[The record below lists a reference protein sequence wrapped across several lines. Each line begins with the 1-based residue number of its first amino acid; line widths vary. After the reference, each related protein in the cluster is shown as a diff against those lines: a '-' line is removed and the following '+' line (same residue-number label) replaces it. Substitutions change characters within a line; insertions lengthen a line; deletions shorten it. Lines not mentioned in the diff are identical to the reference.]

1 MKMGKSDVTAKILT
15 LVIAIFLWS
24 YVMSET
30 DPVQTQE
37 YRNVTV
43 SYTNTAALDRQ
54 GLVIMEPEEIKID
67 VRVNGK
73 RSDFSQFSS
82 SKIYAQVD
90 LSGYSE
96 GQVKIPVTVGLLDQ
110 ASGIRVINYEP
121 KEVLFT
127 FDRII
132 SREIPVTIAYQG
144 TLPENYVRGDA
155 VSRPQSILVSGPR
168 TWINEVEMAQGVID
182 LTNKT
187 ENTTISTP
195 IKILNDNGEEVR
207 GLEKEPGFV
216 DVTLPVYR
224 TVELPV
230 ELVTVNE
237 LPDNYAI
244 TDIQI
249 SPETVAVKGDNSI
262 TQLTELRTVE
272 IDINSM
278 LDNDSITVDLDLPEG
293 VTLLNPDQEIT
304 VNYQVREVVTT
315 TLEFSFEDIELRNL
329 QEGLVVDALAQNLT
343 YTLELTGYDAEM
355 EEITLEDINLYIDLE
370 GFDQG
375 EHEVEIRWEEIQNL
389 SIGNVE
395 PPIVQI
401 NITEE

>member
-30 DPVQTQE
+30 DPDQTQE

-43 SYTNTAALDRQ
+43 NYTNTAALDRQ
-54 GLVIMEPEEIKID
+54 GLVIMEPEEVKID
-67 VRVNGK
+67 VRVSGK

-110 ASGIRVINYEP
+110 SSGIRVVNYEP

-127 FDRII
+127 FDSIV
-132 SREIPVTIAYQG
+132 SREIPVTIDYQG
-144 TLPENYVRGDA
+144 TLPESYVRGDA

-168 TWINEVEMAQGVID
+168 TWINEVDRAQGVVD
-182 LTNKT
+182 LTDRT
-187 ENTTISTP
+187 ENVVVSTP
-195 IKILNDNGEEVR
+195 IKILDDGGEEVR

-216 DVTLPVYR
+216 DVTVPIYR

-230 ELVTVNE
+230 ELVTINE

-244 TDIQI
+244 TDIEI
-249 SPETVAVKGDNSI
+249 SPETVAVKGDNSVS
-262 TQLTELRTVE
+262 QLTELRTAE

-278 LDNDSITVDLDLPEG
+278 LENDSILVELALPEG
-293 VTLLNPDQEIT
+293 VTLLDPDQEIR
-304 VNYQVREVVTT
+304 VNYQIREVVTT
-315 TLEFSFEDIELRNL
+315 TLQFTFDDIELRNL
-329 QEGLVVDALAQNLT
+329 QEGLAVEPLIQDQV
-343 YTLELTGYDAEM
+343 YTLELTGYDVEL
-355 EEITLEDINLYIDLE
+355 EEITLENINLYLDLE
-370 GFDQG
+370 EYETG
-375 EHEVEIRWEEIQNL
+375 EQEIEILWEELESL

-395 PPIVQI
+395 PQIVQI
-401 NITEE
+401 DIIEE

>member
-30 DPVQTQE
+30 DPDQTQE

-43 SYTNTAALDRQ
+43 NYTNTAALDRQ
-54 GLVIMEPEEIKID
+54 GLVIMEPEEVKID
-67 VRVNGK
+67 VRVSGK

-110 ASGIRVINYEP
+110 SSGIRVVNYEP

-127 FDRII
+127 FDSIV
-132 SREIPVTIAYQG
+132 SREIPVTIDYQG
-144 TLPENYVRGDA
+144 TLPESYVRGDA

-168 TWINEVEMAQGVID
+168 TWINEVDRAQGVVD
-182 LTNKT
+182 LTDRT
-187 ENTTISTP
+187 ENGVVSTP
-195 IKILNDNGEEVR
+195 IKILDDGGEEVR

-216 DVTLPVYR
+216 DVTVPIYR

-230 ELVTVNE
+230 ELVTINE

-244 TDIQI
+244 TDIEI
-249 SPETVAVKGDNSI
+249 SPEMVAVKGDNSVS
-262 TQLTELRTVE
+262 QLTELRTAE

-278 LDNDSITVDLDLPEG
+278 LENDSIPVELALPEG
-293 VTLLNPDQEIT
+293 VTLLDPDQEIR
-304 VNYQVREVVTT
+304 VNYQIREVVTT
-315 TLEFSFEDIELRNL
+315 TLEFTFDDIELRNL
-329 QEGLVVDALAQNLT
+329 QEGLAVEPLIQDQV
-343 YTLELTGYDAEM
+343 YTLELTGYDVEL
-355 EEITLEDINLYIDLE
+355 EEITLEDINLYLDLE
-370 GFDQG
+370 EYETG
-375 EHEVEIRWEEIQNL
+375 EQEIEILWEELESL

-395 PPIVQI
+395 PPVVQI
-401 NITEE
+401 DIIEE

>member
-30 DPVQTQE
+30 DPDQTQE

-43 SYTNTAALDRQ
+43 NYTNTAALDRQ
-54 GLVIMEPEEIKID
+54 GLVIMEPEEVKID
-67 VRVNGK
+67 VRVSGK

-110 ASGIRVINYEP
+110 SSGIRVVNYEP

-127 FDRII
+127 FDSIV
-132 SREIPVTIAYQG
+132 SREIPVTIDYQG
-144 TLPENYVRGDA
+144 TLPESYVRGDA

-168 TWINEVEMAQGVID
+168 TWINEVDRAQGVVD
-182 LTNKT
+182 LTDRT
-187 ENTTISTP
+187 ENVVVSTP
-195 IKILNDNGEEVR
+195 IKILDDGGEEVR

-216 DVTLPVYR
+216 DVTVPIYR

-230 ELVTVNE
+230 ELVTINE

-244 TDIQI
+244 TDIEI
-249 SPETVAVKGDNSI
+249 SPETVAVKGDNSVS
-262 TQLTELRTVE
+262 QLTELRTAE

-278 LDNDSITVDLDLPEG
+278 LENDSIPVELALPEG
-293 VTLLNPDQEIT
+293 VTLLDPDQEIR
-304 VNYQVREVVTT
+304 VNYQIREVVTT
-315 TLEFSFEDIELRNL
+315 TLQFTFDDIELRNL
-329 QEGLVVDALAQNLT
+329 QEGLAVEPLIQDQV
-343 YTLELTGYDAEM
+343 YTLELTGYDVEL
-355 EEITLEDINLYIDLE
+355 EEITLENINLYLDLE
-370 GFDQG
+370 EYETG
-375 EHEVEIRWEEIQNL
+375 EQEIEILWEELESL

-395 PPIVQI
+395 PQIVQI
-401 NITEE
+401 DIIEE

>member
-30 DPVQTQE
+30 DPDQTQE

-43 SYTNTAALDRQ
+43 NYINTAALDRQ
-54 GLVIMEPEEIKID
+54 GLVIMEPEEVKID
-67 VRVNGK
+67 VRVSGK

-110 ASGIRVINYEP
+110 SSGIRVVNYEP

-127 FDRII
+127 FDSIV
-132 SREIPVTIAYQG
+132 SREIPVTIDYQG
-144 TLPENYVRGDA
+144 TLPESYVRGDA

-168 TWINEVEMAQGVID
+168 TWINEVDRAQGVVD
-182 LTNKT
+182 LTDRT
-187 ENTTISTP
+187 ENVVVSTP
-195 IKILNDNGEEVR
+195 IKILDDGGEEVR

-216 DVTLPVYR
+216 DVTVPIYR

-230 ELVTVNE
+230 ELVTINE

-244 TDIQI
+244 TDIEI
-249 SPETVAVKGDNSI
+249 SPETVAVKGDNSVS
-262 TQLTELRTVE
+262 QLTELRTAE

-278 LDNDSITVDLDLPEG
+278 LENDSIPVELALPEG
-293 VTLLNPDQEIT
+293 VTLLDPDQEIR
-304 VNYQVREVVTT
+304 VNYQIREVVTT
-315 TLEFSFEDIELRNL
+315 TLQFTFDDIELRNL
-329 QEGLVVDALAQNLT
+329 QEGLAVEPLIQDQV
-343 YTLELTGYDAEM
+343 YTLELTGYDVEL
-355 EEITLEDINLYIDLE
+355 EEITLENINLYLDLE
-370 GFDQG
+370 EYETG
-375 EHEVEIRWEEIQNL
+375 EQEIEILWEELESL

-395 PPIVQI
+395 PQIVQI
-401 NITEE
+401 DIIEE

>member
-30 DPVQTQE
+30 DPDQTQE

-43 SYTNTAALDRQ
+43 NYTNTAALDRQ
-54 GLVIMEPEEIKID
+54 GLVIMEPEEVKID
-67 VRVNGK
+67 VRVSGK

-110 ASGIRVINYEP
+110 SSGIRVVNYEP

-127 FDRII
+127 FDSIV
-132 SREIPVTIAYQG
+132 SREIPVTIDYQG
-144 TLPENYVRGDA
+144 TLPESYVRGDA

-168 TWINEVEMAQGVID
+168 TWINEVDRAQGVVD
-182 LTNKT
+182 LTGRT
-187 ENTTISTP
+187 ENGVVSTP
-195 IKILNDNGEEVR
+195 IKILDDGGEEVR

-216 DVTLPVYR
+216 DVTVPIYR

-230 ELVTVNE
+230 ELVTINE

-244 TDIQI
+244 TDIEI
-249 SPETVAVKGDNSI
+249 SPEMVAVKGDNSVS
-262 TQLTELRTVE
+262 QLTELRTAE

-278 LDNDSITVDLDLPEG
+278 LENDSIPVELALPEG
-293 VTLLNPDQEIT
+293 VTLLDPDQEIR
-304 VNYQVREVVTT
+304 VNYQIREVVTT
-315 TLEFSFEDIELRNL
+315 TLEFTFDDIELRNL
-329 QEGLVVDALAQNLT
+329 QEGLAVEPLIQDQV
-343 YTLELTGYDAEM
+343 YTLELTGYDVEL
-355 EEITLEDINLYIDLE
+355 EEITLEDINLYLDLE
-370 GFDQG
+370 EYETG
-375 EHEVEIRWEEIQNL
+375 EQEVEILWEELESL

-395 PPIVQI
+395 PPVVQI
-401 NITEE
+401 DIIEE

>member
-43 SYTNTAALDRQ
+43 NYINTAALDRQ
-54 GLVIMEPEEIKID
+54 GLVIMEPEEVKID
-67 VRVNGK
+67 VRVSGK

-110 ASGIRVINYEP
+110 SSGIRVVNYEP

-127 FDRII
+127 FDSIV
-132 SREIPVTIAYQG
+132 SREIPVTIDYQG
-144 TLPENYVRGDA
+144 TLPEGYVRGDA

-168 TWINEVEMAQGVID
+168 TWINEVDRAQGVVD
-182 LTNKT
+182 LTDRT
-187 ENTTISTP
+187 ENVVVSTP
-195 IKILNDNGEEVR
+195 IKILDDGGEEVR

-216 DVTLPVYR
+216 DVTVPIYR

-230 ELVTVNE
+230 ELVTINE

-244 TDIQI
+244 TDIEI
-249 SPETVAVKGDNSI
+249 SPETVAVKGDNSVS
-262 TQLTELRTVE
+262 QLTELRTAE

-278 LDNDSITVDLDLPEG
+278 LENDSILVELALPEG
-293 VTLLNPDQEIT
+293 VTLLDPDQEIR
-304 VNYQVREVVTT
+304 VNYQIREVVTT
-315 TLEFSFEDIELRNL
+315 TLQFTFDDIELRNL
-329 QEGLVVDALAQNLT
+329 QEGLAVEPLIQDQV
-343 YTLELTGYDAEM
+343 YTLELTGYDVEL
-355 EEITLEDINLYIDLE
+355 EEITLENINLYLDLE
-370 GFDQG
+370 EYETG
-375 EHEVEIRWEEIQNL
+375 EQEIEILWEELESL

-395 PPIVQI
+395 PQIVQI
-401 NITEE
+401 DIIEE

>member
-30 DPVQTQE
+30 DPDQTQE

-43 SYTNTAALDRQ
+43 NYINTAALDRQ
-54 GLVIMEPEEIKID
+54 GLVIMEPEEVKID
-67 VRVNGK
+67 VRVSGK

-110 ASGIRVINYEP
+110 SSGIRVVNYEP

-127 FDRII
+127 FDSIV
-132 SREIPVTIAYQG
+132 SREIPVTIDYQG
-144 TLPENYVRGDA
+144 TLPDSYVRGDA

-168 TWINEVEMAQGVID
+168 TWINEVDRAQGVVD
-182 LTNKT
+182 LTGRT
-187 ENTTISTP
+187 ENGVVSTP
-195 IKILNDNGEEVR
+195 IKILDDGGEEVR

-216 DVTLPVYR
+216 DVTVPIYR

-230 ELVTVNE
+230 ELVTINE

-244 TDIQI
+244 TDIEI
-249 SPETVAVKGDNSI
+249 SPEMVAVKGDNSVS
-262 TQLTELRTVE
+262 QLTELRTAE

-278 LDNDSITVDLDLPEG
+278 LENDSIPVELALPEG
-293 VTLLNPDQEIT
+293 VTLLDPDQEIR
-304 VNYQVREVVTT
+304 VNYQIREVVTT
-315 TLEFSFEDIELRNL
+315 TLEFTFDDIELRNL
-329 QEGLVVDALAQNLT
+329 QEGLAVEPLIQDQV
-343 YTLELTGYDAEM
+343 YTLELTGYDVEL
-355 EEITLEDINLYIDLE
+355 EEITLEDINLYLDLE
-370 GFDQG
+370 EYETG
-375 EHEVEIRWEEIQNL
+375 EQEIEILWEELESL

-395 PPIVQI
+395 PPVVQI
-401 NITEE
+401 DIIEE

>member
-30 DPVQTQE
+30 DPDQTQE

-43 SYTNTAALDRQ
+43 NYTNTAALDRQ
-54 GLVIMEPEEIKID
+54 GLVIMEPEEVKID
-67 VRVNGK
+67 VRVSGK

-110 ASGIRVINYEP
+110 SSGIRVVNYEP

-127 FDRII
+127 FDSIV
-132 SREIPVTIAYQG
+132 SREIPVTIDYQG
-144 TLPENYVRGDA
+144 TLPDSYVRGDA

-168 TWINEVEMAQGVID
+168 TWINEVDRAQGVVD
-182 LTNKT
+182 LTGRT
-187 ENTTISTP
+187 ENGVVSTP
-195 IKILNDNGEEVR
+195 IKILDDGGEEVR

-216 DVTLPVYR
+216 DVTVPIYR

-230 ELVTVNE
+230 ELVTINE

-244 TDIQI
+244 TDIEI
-249 SPETVAVKGDNSI
+249 SPEMVAVKGDNSVS
-262 TQLTELRTVE
+262 QLTELRTAE

-278 LDNDSITVDLDLPEG
+278 LENDSIPVELALPEG
-293 VTLLNPDQEIT
+293 VTLLDPDQEIR
-304 VNYQVREVVTT
+304 VNYQIREVVTT
-315 TLEFSFEDIELRNL
+315 TLEFTFDDIELRNL
-329 QEGLVVDALAQNLT
+329 QEGLAVEPLIQDQV
-343 YTLELTGYDAEM
+343 YTLELTGYDVEL
-355 EEITLEDINLYIDLE
+355 EEITLEDINLYLDLE
-370 GFDQG
+370 VYETG
-375 EHEVEIRWEEIQNL
+375 EQEIEILWEELESL

-395 PPIVQI
+395 PPVVQI
-401 NITEE
+401 DIIEE

>member
-30 DPVQTQE
+30 DPDQTQE

-43 SYTNTAALDRQ
+43 NYTNTAALDRQ
-54 GLVIMEPEEIKID
+54 GLVIMEPEEVKID
-67 VRVNGK
+67 VRVSGK

-110 ASGIRVINYEP
+110 SSGIRVVNYEP

-127 FDRII
+127 FDSIV
-132 SREIPVTIAYQG
+132 SREIPVTIDYQG
-144 TLPENYVRGDA
+144 TLPDSYVRGDA

-168 TWINEVEMAQGVID
+168 TWINEVDRAQGVVD
-182 LTNKT
+182 LTGRT
-187 ENTTISTP
+187 ENGVVSTP
-195 IKILNDNGEEVR
+195 IKILDDGGEEVR

-216 DVTLPVYR
+216 DVTVPIYR

-230 ELVTVNE
+230 ELVTINE

-244 TDIQI
+244 TDIEI
-249 SPETVAVKGDNSI
+249 SPEMVAVKGDNSVS
-262 TQLTELRTVE
+262 QLTELRTAE

-278 LDNDSITVDLDLPEG
+278 LENDSIPVELALPEG
-293 VTLLNPDQEIT
+293 VTLLDPDQEIR
-304 VNYQVREVVTT
+304 VNYQIREVVTT
-315 TLEFSFEDIELRNL
+315 TLEFTFDDIELRNL
-329 QEGLVVDALAQNLT
+329 QEGLAVEPLIQDQV
-343 YTLELTGYDAEM
+343 YTLELTGYDVEL
-355 EEITLEDINLYIDLE
+355 EEITLEDINLYLDLE
-370 GFDQG
+370 EYETG
-375 EHEVEIRWEEIQNL
+375 EQEIEILWEELESL

-395 PPIVQI
+395 PPVVQI
-401 NITEE
+401 DIIEE

>member
-54 GLVIMEPEEIKID
+54 GLVIMDPEEVKID
-67 VRVNGK
+67 VRVTGK

-110 ASGIRVINYEP
+110 SSGIRVINHEP

-127 FDRII
+127 FDRIV
-132 SREIPVTIAYQG
+132 SREIPVTMDYQG
-144 TLPENYVRGDA
+144 TLPENYVRGDT

-168 TWINEVEMAQGVID
+168 TWINEVATAQGVID
-182 LTNKT
+182 LAGMT
-187 ENTTISTP
+187 ENRTVSTP
-195 IKILNDNGEEVR
+195 IKILNDSGEEVR
-207 GLEKEPGFV
+207 GLEKDPGFV
-216 DVTLPVYR
+216 EVTLSVFR
-224 TVELPV
+224 TVDLPV
-230 ELVTVNE
+230 NLITINE

-244 TDIQI
+244 TDIEI
-249 SPETVAVKGDNSI
+249 SPGTVAVKGDNSI
-262 TQLTELRTVE
+262 TQLTELRTLEV
-272 IDINSM
+272 DINTM
-278 LDNDSITVDLDLPEG
+278 LENESIQVELDLPEG
-293 VTLLNPDQEIT
+293 VTLLDPDQVIR
-304 VNYQVREVVTT
+304 VDYQVREVVTT
-315 TLEFSFEDIELRNL
+315 TLEFSFEDIEFRNL
-329 QEGLVVDALAQNLT
+329 QGGLELEPVGQNQT
-343 YTLELTGYDAEM
+343 YTLELTGYDSDM
-355 EEITLEDINLYIDLE
+355 EEISLEDLALFVDLE
-370 GFDQG
+370 GYDAG
-375 EHEVEIRWEEIQNL
+375 NHEIEISWEEMDNL
-389 SIGNVE
+389 SIGNLQ

>member
-43 SYTNTAALDRQ
+43 SYTNTAALDRH

-329 QEGLVVDALAQNLT
+329 QEGLVADALAQNLT